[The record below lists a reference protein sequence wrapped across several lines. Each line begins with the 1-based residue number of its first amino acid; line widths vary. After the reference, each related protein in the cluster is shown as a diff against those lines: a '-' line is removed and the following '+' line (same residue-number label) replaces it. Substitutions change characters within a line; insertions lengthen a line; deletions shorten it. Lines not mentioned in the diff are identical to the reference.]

1 MRNSITLVAAR
12 EEIPP
17 RVRGLPRGNKRSA
30 LRALRTGNKMAMIC
44 WSPRTELQTFG
55 SDPFFRRFFDWGD
68 VDSLGAN
75 GERTWYPPMNLVEE
89 KDQLLAH
96 LELPGIDP
104 KSVQVTLQGDLLV
117 IQGERKDEHEETQG
131 KYLKR
136 EHAYGSFQRSVQ
148 LPYPVQADK
157 VKAQY
162 KNGIMTIVLPKAEES
177 VGRQIPVEV
186 NSRRD
191 EVSTQSERNRT

>member
-1 MRNSITLVAAR
+1 M
-12 EEIPP
+12 
-17 RVRGLPRGNKRSA
+17 A
-30 LRALRTGNKMAMIC
+30 LIR
-44 WSPRTELQTFG
+44 WSPRTELHTFG
-55 SDPFFRRFFDWGD
+55 SDPFLRRFFDRID
-68 VDSLGAN
+68 ADFLGGN
-75 GERTWYPPMNLVEE
+75 GEHTWYPPLDLVEE
-89 KDQLLAH
+89 KDRLLAH

-104 KSVQVTLQGDLLV
+104 ESVQVTLQGDLLV
-117 IQGERKDEHEETQG
+117 IQGERKDEHEETQS

-148 LPYPVQADK
+148 LPYRVQADK

-186 NSRRD
+186 SHRRD
-191 EVSTQSERNRT
+191 AVSTHSERNNPC